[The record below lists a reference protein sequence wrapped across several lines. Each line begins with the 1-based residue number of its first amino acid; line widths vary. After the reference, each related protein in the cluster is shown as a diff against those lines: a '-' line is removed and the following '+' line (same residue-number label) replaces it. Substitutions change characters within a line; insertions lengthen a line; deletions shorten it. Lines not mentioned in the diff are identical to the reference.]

1 MSEKLIYPSA
11 ARNAHG
17 IFACLEKLLPDTGT
31 ILEIASGSG
40 QHLSQLAN
48 LHGDLIWCP
57 SDPDDKA
64 RSSIEAWRRAENG
77 DNVQIALDLDVTA
90 PNWWRSVTPP
100 LAGIMAINMIHISPW
115 QATLGLMCGA
125 GAVLGGG
132 GFLYLYG
139 PYKIDGAHTAPSNEA
154 FDASLRARD
163 ANWGVRD
170 KEDVVAAA
178 ETHGLR
184 FADMIAMPANNFSLI
199 FRKR

>member
-1 MSEKLIYPSA
+1 MSGKLIYPSA

-17 IFACLEKLLPDTGT
+17 IFACLEKLLPDKGT

-57 SDPDDKA
+57 SDPDAQA
-64 RSSIEAWRRAENG
+64 RSSIDAWRAAENG
-77 DNVQIALDLDVTA
+77 ANLRAALGLDVTA
-90 PNWWRSVTPP
+90 AGWWNSVDQP
-100 LAGIMAINMIHISPW
+100 LAGMMVINMIHISPW
-115 QATLGLMCGA
+115 QATLGLMHGA
-125 GAVLGGG
+125 GTALGSG

-163 ANWGVRD
+163 ASWGVRD

-178 ETHGLR
+178 ETHGLQL
-184 FADMIAMPANNFSLI
+184 ADMVPMPANNFSLI